1 MKSLIIAALL
11 GTAFVTTAQAG
22 SVIQDL
28 ARTGSTVT
36 VHGFADAR

>member
-1 MKSLIIAALL
+1 MKALILAALV
-11 GTAFVTTAQAG
+11 GTTFAG
-22 SVIQDL
+22 AALAGNVVQDL